1 VMGESR
7 QPSAVSRQ
15 PPEVRTLT
23 ADGRRL
29 TAARGLTVAE
39 ALDAARAALE
49 TAGLADPRREADE
62 LYAGLVQGPASAA
75 FAAREEE
82 LPADRAAALEA
93 AVRRRVAGEPQ
104 AYATGWANFRGHWL
118 RVDRRVLI
126 PRPETEGLV
135 ELVLEW
141 VRGHPARP
149 APVAV
154 DVGTG
159 SGAIAIALALEGPFA
174 RVRAVELSADA
185 LALARENVA
194 AHGLAER
201 VACVGGDLLE
211 PVADRAA
218 DVVVSNPPYVATGE
232 LAGLDESVRFFEPVA
247 ALDGGPDG
255 LGPTRRLVAAARHT
269 LTPGGLFAL
278 EVDSRRADLA
288 AELVQDAGFPAVVIA
303 YDLFNRPRYVW
314 AEQPGA

>member
-1 VMGESR
+1 M
-7 QPSAVSRQ
+7 
-15 PPEVRTLT
+15 
-23 ADGRRL
+23 
-29 TAARGLTVAE
+29 AATVAQ
-39 ALDAARAALE
+39 AMDAAREALAS
-49 TAGLADPRREADE
+49 AGIADPRREADE

-75 FAAREEE
+75 FAAREEA
-82 LPADRAAALEA
+82 LSADRAAALEA
-93 AVRRRVAGEPQ
+93 AVRRRAAGEPQ

-141 VRGHPARP
+141 VRGRPARP

-174 RVRAVELSADA
+174 RVHAVERSGDA

-194 AHGLAER
+194 AHGLAGR

-211 PVADRAA
+211 PVAGLAA

-232 LAGLDESVRFFEPVA
+232 LSGLDESVRFFEPVA

-255 LGPTRRLVAAARHT
+255 LEPTRRLAVAARHT
-269 LTPGGLFAL
+269 LAPGGLFAL
-278 EVDSRRADLA
+278 EVDSRRADAA
-288 AELVQDAGFPAVVIA
+288 AELVQDAGFPAVAIA

>member
-1 VMGESR
+1 MAPTVA
-7 QPSAVSRQ
+7 QA
-15 PPEVRTLT
+15 LH
-23 ADGRRL
+23 
-29 TAARGLTVAE
+29 AARE
-39 ALDAARAALE
+39 ALASAGIADA
-49 TAGLADPRREADE
+49 RREADE
-62 LYAGLVQGPASAA
+62 LYAGLVRGAASAA
-75 FAAREEE
+75 FVAREEA
-82 LPADRAAALEA
+82 LPADRAAALAA
-93 AVRRRVAGEPQ
+93 AVQRRVAGEPQ

-141 VRGHPARP
+141 LRGQPARA
-149 APVAV
+149 APIAV

-174 RVRAVELSADA
+174 RVHAVERSADA

-201 VACVGGDLLE
+201 VVCLGGDLLA
-211 PVADRAA
+211 PVAGVSA
-218 DVVVSNPPYVATGE
+218 DVVVSNPPYVTTGE
-232 LAGLDESVRFFEPVA
+232 LAGLDASVRFFEPVA

-255 LGPTRRLVAAARHT
+255 LEPTRRLAIAARRT
-269 LTPGGLFAL
+269 LAPGGLLAL
-278 EVDSRRADLA
+278 EMDSRRADA
-288 AELVQDAGFPAVVIA
+288 TVGLVQDAGFPAVAFA

>member
-1 VMGESR
+1 M
-7 QPSAVSRQ
+7 
-15 PPEVRTLT
+15 
-23 ADGRRL
+23 
-29 TAARGLTVAE
+29 AARGLTVAE
-39 ALDAARAALE
+39 AIHAAREALSS
-49 TAGLADPRREADE
+49 AGIADPKREADE
-62 LYAGLVQGPASAA
+62 LYAGLVQGAASAA
-75 FAAREEE
+75 FAAREEA

-93 AVRRRVAGEPQ
+93 AVRRRAAGEPQ

-141 VRGHPARP
+141 VRGRPARP

-159 SGAIAIALALEGPFA
+159 SGAVAVALALEGPFA
-174 RVRAVELSADA
+174 RVYAVERSAGA

-201 VACVGGDLLE
+201 VACVGGDLLA
-211 PVADRAA
+211 PLAGVVADA
-218 DVVVSNPPYVATGE
+218 VVSNPPYVTTGE

-255 LGPTRRLVAAARHT
+255 LEPTRRLAGAARRT
-269 LTPGGLFAL
+269 LAPGGLLAL
-278 EVDSRRADLA
+278 EVDSRRADAA
-288 AELVQDAGFPAVVIA
+288 AELVRDAGFPAVAIA

-314 AEQPGA
+314 AEQPEG

>member
-1 VMGESR
+1 MALVR
-7 QPSAVSRQ
+7 QAI
-15 PPEVRTLT
+15 
-23 ADGRRL
+23 
-29 TAARGLTVAE
+29 
-39 ALDAARAALE
+39 DAARTALAA
-49 TAGLADPRREADE
+49 AGIADPAREADE
-62 LYAGLVQGPASAA
+62 LYAGLVQGAASAA
-75 FAAREEE
+75 FGARDEA
-82 LPADRAAALEA
+82 LPADRAAALAE
-93 AVRRRVAGEPQ
+93 AVRRRAAGEPQ

-141 VRGHPARP
+141 LRARP
-149 APVAV
+149 ERRAPVAV

-174 RVRAVELSADA
+174 TVHAVERSADA
-185 LALARENVA
+185 LAVAVENVA
-194 AHGLAER
+194 AHGVGAR
-201 VACVGGDLLE
+201 VRCVGGDLLE
-211 PVADRAA
+211 PLAGMVA

-232 LAGLDESVRFFEPVA
+232 LAGLDASVRFFEPTA

-255 LGPTRRLVAAARHT
+255 LEPTRRLAAAARRT
-269 LTPGGLFAL
+269 LTPGGLLAL
-278 EVDSRRADLA
+278 EVDSRRADASA
-288 AELVQDAGFPAVVIA
+288 ALVQDAGFPAVVIA